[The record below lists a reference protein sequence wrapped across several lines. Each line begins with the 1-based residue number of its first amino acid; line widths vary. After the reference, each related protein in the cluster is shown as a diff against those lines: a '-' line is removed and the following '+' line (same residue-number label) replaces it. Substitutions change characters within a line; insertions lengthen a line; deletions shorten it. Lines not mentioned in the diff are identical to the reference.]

1 MTPST
6 RNTMIY
12 ALIAVCMLIL
22 ASRVVTVGLLV
33 SHAPEDAEPGFYLQQ
48 FVISALSIGA
58 ILWLWSK
65 RAGGRERGDGK

>member
-6 RNTMIY
+6 RNTVIHV
-12 ALIAVCMLIL
+12 LIAACALIL

-33 SHAPEDAEPGFYLQQ
+33 VHAPDDAEPGFYLRQ

-58 ILWLWSK
+58 LLWLWSK
-65 RAGGRERGDGK
+65 RAREQQSGNEK

>member
-6 RNTMIY
+6 RNTIIY
-12 ALIAVCMLIL
+12 VLIAACTLIL

-33 SHAPEDAEPGFYLQQ
+33 SHAPEDAEPGFYLRQ
-48 FVISALSIGA
+48 FAISALSVGA

-65 RAGGRERGDGK
+65 RAGGRQNGGGK